1 MTRMEFLKLIGA
13 GTVASAAII
22 CLGSCSSSNP
32 AAPQK
37 VDFTIDIS
45 QSPYNVL
52 STQGGY
58 IVKDDV
64 IVAHTINDTFV
75 AIRSVCTHQGGTLQ
89 YIPSINLFQCPN
101 HGSQFKTDG
110 SLQRGPAAQAEIE
123 YNVTVT
129 GNIIRVF
136 S

>member
-13 GTVASAAII
+13 GTVASTAVI
-22 CLGSCSSSNP
+22 CLGSCSSNNTT
-32 AAPQK
+32 APQN

-45 QSPYNVL
+45 QSPYDNL
-52 STQGGY
+52 KTIGNY
-58 IVKDDV
+58 IIKNQV
-64 IVAHTINDTFV
+64 IVAHTVNDTFV
-75 AIRSVCTHQGGTLQ
+75 AVSSICTHQGGTLQ
-89 YIPSINLFQCPN
+89 YLSSSNLFHCPN
-101 HGSQFKTDG
+101 HGSEFKTDG
-110 SLQRGPAAQAEIE
+110 TVSKGPAAKPVQE